1 MTLPR
6 KGLHIGT
13 SGWSY
18 ESDWKD
24 VFYHS
29 RGSLLQQYL
38 AIFETAEI
46 NSTFYA
52 LPQAKFV
59 KHLASLGEDKFF
71 TAKIPKK
78 VTHDSRLDL
87 SGEGGEVLQS
97 YYSLMSPLEHKIA
110 ALLIQ
115 LPPWDISKMA
125 NLERFLSELDSS
137 FRYAIEFR
145 DESWLNQRVS
155 KMLEDYGVA
164 YVIVDE
170 PKLPI
175 DLRVTTDFAY
185 IRWHGHGVN
194 PWYNYLYSIEELR
207 EWKPRLEDVMSR
219 TESVLGYWNNHF
231 GGNAPFNALQMLQ
244 LMGRMKPRQQQKLDL
259 MFKRMS
265 VKQTTLEDF

>member
-1 MTLPR
+1 MTLLR

-18 ESDWKD
+18 ENDWKD

-38 AIFETAEI
+38 SIFETAEI

-52 LPQAKFV
+52 LPQPNFV
-59 KHLASLGEDKFF
+59 KHLASVPEEKFF

-87 SGEGGEVLQS
+87 SGEGGSVLES
-97 YYSLMSPLEHKIA
+97 FFSLMSTMKDKIA

-145 DESWLNQRVS
+145 DESWLNKKTS
-155 KMLEDYGVA
+155 MMLEDYGIA

-175 DLRVTTDFAY
+175 DLRITTDFAY

-194 PWYNYLYSIEELR
+194 PWYNYLYSEEEL
-207 EWKPRLEDVMSR
+207 EAWKPRLEDIMNR

-231 GGNAPFNALQMLQ
+231 SGNAPFNALQMLE
-244 LMGRMKPRQQQKLDL
+244 LMGKINPRQQQKLKL
-259 MFKRMS
+259 MEKS
-265 VKQTTLEDF
+265 ISGKQTSLEDF